1 MALTNCT
8 INSSSLSKTGGDAIG
23 SENAQLVISPNP
35 GYVVSASNF
44 TNNTGVVSGINSIA
58 LSDSSAAGIIG
69 NTVIVDVDLD
79 DAYVMPSGDT
89 TITIDIDGDADLITY
104 ALSGTYSSTVSN
116 ASPASETNIP
126 YTDSG
131 NNGSVETVF
140 MKMFTAD
147 SGYYFPEAPSY
158 VLTSNNSSQYNI
170 TRQDTLDGENRITA
184 SIFTVD
190 FTFSNSNVSGDTI
203 EFSAAAEEY
212 FTETAGITS
221 YNLLTN
227 NIDLVGGIRT
237 MTVFGT
243 PGATFSLAVTNDNSD
258 SIFSLTNIT
267 IPASGNY
274 TFIISFP
281 AVSSDDSYDF
291 VLTGTQV
298 STNFGGS
305 GEQPHTFTITQVGD
319 KTITVDLQTAD
330 GTINISSPVSV
341 TLPASTTVT
350 SDTAGNLINTFTI
363 TSTSTLNIID
373 QFGNIEDFTN
383 NDPLTNGGTFID
395 IDSLIFLS
403 ESATEISALF
413 IGSVDTVGTSDVTS
427 VFDIDNYISTA
438 AVSTIPITVTYLPIR
453 NLTLVSG
460 TTLTL
465 PVGSTLPNKKNFTVT
480 CDKNIGG
487 PGGGTDT
494 GDYGINVTSNIS
506 PADIIIRV
514 GTSAGED
521 GPPNSVTDL
530 YNGSVELQFSVFFQA
545 DSGAIEASD
554 VCDISVGV
562 LFVGEL

>member
-23 SENAQLVISPNP
+23 SENTQLVISPNP

-44 TNNTGVVSGINSIA
+44 TDNSGVVSGINSIT
-58 LSDSSAAGIIG
+58 LSDSSTAGTIG
-69 NTVIVDVDLD
+69 NTVVVDVDLD

-104 ALSGTYSSTVSN
+104 TLSGTYSSTVSN

-131 NNGSVETVF
+131 NNGSEETVF
-140 MKMFTAD
+140 MKMFTAT

-184 SIFTVD
+184 SVFTVD
-190 FTFSNSNVSGDTI
+190 FTFSNSNVSGDII
-203 EFSAAAEEY
+203 EFNAIAEEY
-212 FTETAGITS
+212 FTEVTGITS
-221 YNLLTN
+221 YSLLTN

-243 PGATFSLAVTNDNSD
+243 PGATFSLSVTNDNSD
-258 SIFSLTNIT
+258 SIHSLTNVT

-274 TFIISFP
+274 TFVISFP
-281 AVSSDDSYDF
+281 SVSSDDSYDF

-350 SDTAGNLINTFTI
+350 SDTAGNLTNTFTI

-373 QFGNIEDFTN
+373 QFGNVGDFTN

-395 IDSLIFLS
+395 IDSLVFLS
-403 ESATEISALF
+403 ESATEISAFF
-413 IGSVDTVGTSDVTS
+413 IGSVDTVGTSSVTS
-427 VFDIDNYISTA
+427 VFDIDDYISTA
-438 AVSTIPITVTYLPIR
+438 AVSTIPITVSYA
-453 NLTLVSG
+453 SG
-460 TTLTL
+460 VTSVTEPTLTL
-465 PVGSTLPNKKNFTVT
+465 PVGSGLAIKKNFEISVT
-480 CDKNIGG
+480 KNTSGS
-487 PGGGTDT
+487 GGGTDT
-494 GDYGINVTSNIS
+494 ADYSVNAVNNIS
-506 PADIIIRV
+506 PADIV
-514 GTSAGED
+514 STVNNSGTNVDNPNTVVDNYD
-521 GPPNSVTDL
+521 GTVTL
-530 YNGSVELQFSVFFQA
+530 GFSIFFQA
-545 DSGAIEASD
+545 DSGVIEASD
-554 VCDISVGV
+554 DCDITIGV
-562 LFVGEL
+562 LLNI

>member
-1 MALTNCT
+1 MALNNCS
-8 INSSSLSKTGGDAIG
+8 INSQSLTKTGGGVIG
-23 SENAQLVISPNP
+23 SDNVQLVITPNA
-35 GYVVSASNF
+35 GYVVSSSDF
-44 TNNTGVVSGINSIA
+44 TNNTGVIAGISSIT
-58 LSDSSAAGIIG
+58 LSDSGTAGTIG
-69 NTVIVDVDLD
+69 NTVLVNVDLD
-79 DAYVMPSGDT
+79 DTYVMPLNDT
-89 TITIDIDGDADLITY
+89 ELVIDIDGDAALITY
-104 ALSGTYSSTVSN
+104 TLSGTYSSTVSN
-116 ASPASETNIP
+116 ASPASETDTS

-131 NNGSVETVF
+131 NNGSEETVF
-140 MKMFTAD
+140 IKTFTAD

-158 VLTSNNSSQYNI
+158 ILTSNNSSQYNI

-184 SIFTVD
+184 SIFTVN

-203 EFSAAAEEY
+203 EFNAVAEEY
-212 FTETAGITS
+212 FTETTGITS
-221 YNLLTN
+221 YSLLTN
-227 NIDLVGGIRT
+227 NIDLVGTVRN

-243 PGATFSLAVTNDNSD
+243 PGATFSLAVTNENSD
-258 SIFSLTNIT
+258 SVFSLTNIT
-267 IPASGNY
+267 IPAFGSY
-274 TFIISFP
+274 SFLILFP
-281 AVSSDDSYDF
+281 SVSSDDSYDF

-298 STNFGGS
+298 STNFGGP
-305 GEQPHTFTITQVGD
+305 GEQPHTFTITQAGD

-330 GTINISSPVSV
+330 SAINISSPVSV

-350 SDTAGNLINTFTI
+350 SDTAGNLTNTFTI

-403 ESATEISALF
+403 ESATEISAF
-413 IGSVDTVGTSDVTS
+413 FVGSVDTVGTSNVTS

-438 AVSTIPITVTYLPIR
+438 AVSTIPITVTYLDIE
-453 NLTLVSG
+453 NLTSVSEP
-460 TTLTL
+460 TLTL

-480 CDKNIGG
+480 CNKNTGG

-494 GDYGINVTSNIS
+494 GDYGITVTSNIS
-506 PADIIIRV
+506 PADIITRV
-514 GTSAGED
+514 GTSTGAD

-554 VCDISVGV
+554 DCDINIGV
-562 LFVGEL
+562 LFTGGL

>member
-1 MALTNCT
+1 MALNNCS
-8 INSSSLSKTGGDAIG
+8 INSQSLIKTGGGVIG
-23 SENAQLVISPNP
+23 SDNVQLVITPNA
-35 GYVVSASNF
+35 GYVVSSSDF
-44 TNNTGVVSGINSIA
+44 TNNTGVIAGISSIT
-58 LSDSSAAGIIG
+58 LSDSGTAGTID
-69 NTVIVDVDLD
+69 NTVLVNVDLD
-79 DAYVMPSGDT
+79 DTYVMPLNDT
-89 TITIDIDGDADLITY
+89 ELVIDIDGDATLITY
-104 ALSGTYSSTVSN
+104 TLSGTYSSTVSN
-116 ASPASETNIP
+116 ASPASETDTP
-126 YTDSG
+126 YTGSG
-131 NNGSVETVF
+131 NNGSEETVF
-140 MKMFTAD
+140 IKTFTAD
-147 SGYYFPEAPSY
+147 SGYYFPKAPSY
-158 VLTSNNSSQYNI
+158 ILTSNNSSQYNI

-184 SIFTVD
+184 SIFTVN

-203 EFSAAAEEY
+203 EFNAVAEEY

-258 SIFSLTNIT
+258 SILSLTNVT

-281 AVSSDDSYDF
+281 SVSSDDSYDF

-298 STNFGGS
+298 STNFGGP
-305 GEQPHTFTITQVGD
+305 GEQPHTFTITQVGG

-350 SDTAGNLINTFTI
+350 SDTTGNLTNTFTI

-403 ESATEISALF
+403 ESATEISAF
-413 IGSVDTVGTSDVTS
+413 FVGSVDTVGTSNVTS

-438 AVSTIPITVTYLPIR
+438 TVSTIPIIVSYAAGVTSITVP
-453 NLTLVSG
+453 
-460 TTLTL
+460 TLTL
-465 PVGSTLPNKKNFTVT
+465 PVGSGLAVKKNFEISVA
-480 CDKNIGG
+480 KNTDG
-487 PGGGTDT
+487 PGGGTST
-494 GDYGINVTSNIS
+494 ADYSVAVVNNIS
-506 PADIIIRV
+506 PADIV
-514 GTSAGED
+514 STVNNSGTNAD
-521 GPPNSVTDL
+521 NPNTVVDN
-530 YNGSVELQFSVFFQA
+530 YNGTVTLGFSIFFQA
-545 DSGAIEASD
+545 DSGVIEALD
-554 VCDISVGV
+554 ECDITIGV
-562 LFVGEL
+562 LLNI

>member
-1 MALTNCT
+1 MALNNCS
-8 INSSSLSKTGGDAIG
+8 INSQSLTKTGGGAIG
-23 SENAQLVISPNP
+23 SDNVQLVITPNA
-35 GYVVSASNF
+35 GYVVSASDF
-44 TNNTGVVSGINSIA
+44 TNNTGALAGVSSIT
-58 LSDSSAAGIIG
+58 LSDSATAGTVG
-69 NTVIVDVDLD
+69 NTVLVDVDLD
-79 DAYVMPSGDT
+79 DNYVMPSGDT
-89 TITIDIDGDADLITY
+89 ELVIDIDGDAALITY
-104 ALSGTYSSTVSN
+104 TLNGTYSSTVSN
-116 ASPASETNIP
+116 ASPASETNTP

-131 NNGSVETVF
+131 NNGSEETVF
-140 MKMFTAD
+140 MKSFTAD

-158 VLTSNNSSQYNI
+158 ILTSNNSSQYNI

-203 EFSAAAEEY
+203 EFNAIAEEY

-221 YNLLTN
+221 YSLLTN
-227 NIDLVGGIRT
+227 NIDLVGAIRT

-243 PGATFSLAVTNDNSD
+243 PGATFSLTVTNDNSD
-258 SIFSLTNIT
+258 SIHSLTNIT

-281 AVSSDDSYDF
+281 SVSSDDSYDF

-350 SDTAGNLINTFTI
+350 SDTAGNLTNTFTI

-373 QFGNIEDFTN
+373 QFGNIGDFTN

-395 IDSLIFLS
+395 IDSLVFLS
-403 ESATEISALF
+403 ESATEISAFF
-413 IGSVDTVGTSDVTS
+413 IGSVDTVGTSSVTS
-427 VFDIDNYISTA
+427 VFDIDDYISTA
-438 AVSTIPITVTYLPIR
+438 AVSTIPITVTYLDIE
-453 NLTLVSG
+453 NLTSVSEP
-460 TTLTL
+460 TLTL
-465 PVGSTLPNKKNFTVT
+465 PVGSTIPNKKNFTVT
-480 CDKNIGG
+480 CNKNTGG
-487 PGGGTDT
+487 PGGGTDA
-494 GDYGINVTSNIS
+494 GDYGITVTSNIS
-506 PADIIIRV
+506 PADIITNV
-514 GTSAGED
+514 GTSTGAD

-554 VCDISVGV
+554 DCDINIGV
-562 LFVGEL
+562 LFTGGL